1 MTDNTDFKFF
11 NEADAHHWVKR
22 MFVQSMEP
30 STLMTLIPKPA
41 PLTRTQ
47 RWRRNIRWKIET
59 ARLRVGS
66 WIAGVDLDER

>member
-1 MTDNTDFKFF
+1 MPDKHPLKFS
-11 NEADAHHWVKR
+11 EETHQRHLKQ
-22 MFVQSMEP
+22 MFMQSMAP
-30 STLMTLIPKPA
+30 SPLLQMMPKPA

-47 RWRRNIRWKIET
+47 SLRSSIRWKIEA

>member
-1 MTDNTDFKFF
+1 MPDNTDFKFF

-47 RWRRNIRWKIET
+47 RWRRNIHWKIET
-59 ARLRVGS
+59 ARLRVGG
-66 WIAGVDLDER
+66 WIAGVDLGER

>member
-1 MTDNTDFKFF
+1 MGKKDVCAEHGAIPAA
-11 NEADAHHWVKR
+11 EADA
-22 MFVQSMEP
+22 
-30 STLMTLIPKPA
+30 KPA

-66 WIAGVDLDER
+66 WIAGVYLDER

>member
-1 MTDNTDFKFF
+1 MSEKTDFKFF

-30 STLMTLIPKPA
+30 STLMTLIPNPA

-66 WIAGVDLDER
+66 WIAGVDLDT